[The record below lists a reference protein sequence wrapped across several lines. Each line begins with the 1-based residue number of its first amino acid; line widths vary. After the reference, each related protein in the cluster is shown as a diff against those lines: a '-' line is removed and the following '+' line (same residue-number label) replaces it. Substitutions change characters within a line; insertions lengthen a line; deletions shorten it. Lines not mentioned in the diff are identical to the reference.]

1 MTPRFAHSYVDRI
14 FDERDF
20 DAIHQLISVVGRD
33 RSLPEEFW
41 LFCRVFEWAPSRSG
55 VWQYYEGLRETEF
68 ERIHQALERFGLVRI
83 AEQYRAGKRA
93 CSGADQGAD
102 LDEWLEAH
110 APEIHAAVFA
120 LIAPQKDSLKDES

>member
-20 DAIHQLISVVGRD
+20 DAIHQLISVLSRD

-55 VWQYYEGLRETEF
+55 IWQYYEGLPEPDF
-68 ERIHQALERFGLVRI
+68 ERIHQALDRVGLAEI

-93 CSGADQGAD
+93 WNNSD
-102 LDEWLEAH
+102 
-110 APEIHAAVFA
+110 
-120 LIAPQKDSLKDES
+120 